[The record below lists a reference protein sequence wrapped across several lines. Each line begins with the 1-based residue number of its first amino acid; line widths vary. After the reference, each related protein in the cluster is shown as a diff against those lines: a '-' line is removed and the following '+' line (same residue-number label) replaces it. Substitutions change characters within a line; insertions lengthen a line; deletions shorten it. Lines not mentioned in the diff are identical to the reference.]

1 MQKTL
6 ARCIKHGN
14 SDTKILN
21 LCFRNLSEHACFKA
35 RHFFQLFVGMTC
47 EPTDIVSPR
56 NMTASRLRQA
66 ASRIEP
72 GGNVAP
78 FFCSYLGTLGVFIH
92 KNGLSRSVTHIKH
105 AFFLWKTQVFIA
117 HSKLRVKKDIL
128 MNYAFSCEKAIVQ
141 NCLVA
146 ILSSVVEVV
155 VGMEHSS
162 GSQIFDIWLHHF
174 LVLHCL
180 FLMIDT
186 VSCCVS
192 ETIRQ
197 IETTPDTLILFFSEM
212 VLDPNN
218 IRLRL
223 FDRLFQR

>member
-1 MQKTL
+1 
-6 ARCIKHGN
+6 
-14 SDTKILN
+14 
-21 LCFRNLSEHACFKA
+21 
-35 RHFFQLFVGMTC
+35 
-47 EPTDIVSPR
+47 
-56 NMTASRLRQA
+56 
-66 ASRIEP
+66 
-72 GGNVAP
+72 
-78 FFCSYLGTLGVFIH
+78 
-92 KNGLSRSVTHIKH
+92 
-105 AFFLWKTQVFIA
+105 
-117 HSKLRVKKDIL
+117 

-197 IETTPDTLILFFSEM
+197 IETTPDTVIFFFSGM

>member
-1 MQKTL
+1 
-6 ARCIKHGN
+6 
-14 SDTKILN
+14 
-21 LCFRNLSEHACFKA
+21 
-35 RHFFQLFVGMTC
+35 
-47 EPTDIVSPR
+47 
-56 NMTASRLRQA
+56 
-66 ASRIEP
+66 
-72 GGNVAP
+72 
-78 FFCSYLGTLGVFIH
+78 
-92 KNGLSRSVTHIKH
+92 
-105 AFFLWKTQVFIA
+105 
-117 HSKLRVKKDIL
+117 

-180 FLMIDT
+180 FLNQDT
-186 VSCCVS
+186 MSCCVS

-197 IETTPDTLILFFSEM
+197 IETTPDALNFFFLGM
-212 VLDPNN
+212 VLDLSN
-218 IRLRL
+218 IRLRS